1 MDGDRPRRRGRPNA
15 RAARLFGVS
24 PSMKSERMVV
34 LAMTMAV
41 LLAIGSQAMA
51 GCRANGA
58 PTTQERTT
66 NRGATTA
73 SSAEGSEVVTTLK
86 AWGNNHDGQLGDQTN
101 GNDRTRPVKV
111 IGLRRAKIEAIAAGA
126 SHTLALTSDG
136 AVLAWGYNRDG
147 ELGNGTNEDN
157 PSPMRVKDFHDPT
170 SHLSGVRAI
179 AAGSAHS
186 LAMKDDGTVWAWGYN
201 QDGELGDGT
210 KANSTQPVRVGKLKG
225 VEAIAAGAYFSL
237 ALKEDGTVWTWGS
250 NASDLDKTQV
260 TGQLGDDAI
269 TSSETPVK
277 VGGLG
282 GGVEAIAAGAS
293 HALALKEDGSV
304 WAWGDNFFGELGDG
318 RTKTNSPEPVRVKD
332 LKGVRA
338 IEGGGW
344 FSLALKE
351 DGTVWAWGYNQDGEL
366 GNGAAANAKEA
377 KCKNTAEPGDAQ
389 VLSSC
394 TNSPTPVKVSELDG
408 VEAVAAGSAH
418 SLALKE
424 NGTVW
429 VWGSSEQGQLGN
441 GTKTMGT
448 KTLGINTPLKVK
460 NLGEVKLIAA
470 GLDFSFAGSK

>member
-1 MDGDRPRRRGRPNA
+1 
-15 RAARLFGVS
+15 
-24 PSMKSERMVV
+24 MVV
-34 LAMTMAV
+34 LAMTMAL

-58 PTTQERTT
+58 PTTQERTM
-66 NRGATTA
+66 NRGATIA

-126 SHTLALTSDG
+126 SHTLALKSDG
-136 AVLAWGYNRDG
+136 TVLAWGYNRDG

-186 LAMKDDGTVWAWGYN
+186 LALKDDGTVWA
-201 QDGELGDGT
+201 
-210 KANSTQPVRVGKLKG
+210 
-225 VEAIAAGAYFSL
+225 
-237 ALKEDGTVWTWGS
+237 WGS

-260 TGQLGDDAI
+260 TGQLGDDAL

-351 DGTVWAWGYNQDGEL
+351 DGTVWTWGYNQDGEL

-377 KCKNTAEPGDAQ
+377 KCKNTAQPGDAQ

-394 TNSPTPVKVSELDG
+394 TNSPTPVKVSELDE

-448 KTLGINTPLKVK
+448 KTLGINTPLKVE
-460 NLGEVKLIAA
+460 NLGDVKLIAA
-470 GLDFSFAGSK
+470 GLDFSFASSK

>member
-1 MDGDRPRRRGRPNA
+1 
-15 RAARLFGVS
+15 
-24 PSMKSERMVV
+24 MKTGWMIVV
-34 LAMTMAV
+34 AIAVVGGSTMA
-41 LLAIGSQAMA
+41 ACQ
-51 GCRANGA
+51 RAEDA
-58 PTTQERTT
+58 ATRQDTTQERKTGRAAT
-66 NRGATTA
+66 TTA
-73 SSAEGSEVVTTLK
+73 SSTDVPQAVTALS
-86 AWGNNHDGQLGDQTN
+86 AWGNNYFGQLGDGTYGDN
-101 GNDRTRPVKV
+101 RATPVKV
-111 IGLRRAKIEAIAAGA
+111 GGLRGAEVEALAGGQG
-126 SHTLALTSDG
+126 HTLALRGDG

-147 ELGNGTNEDN
+147 ELGNGTNED
-157 PSPMRVKDFHDPT
+157 SPTPVVVKDSRGPT
-170 SHLSGVRAI
+170 GHLSGVRAI

-186 LAMKDDGTVWAWGYN
+186 LALKDDGTVWAWGYN

-225 VEAIAAGAYFSL
+225 VEAISAGAYFSL
-237 ALKEDGTVWTWGS
+237 ALKEDGTVWAWGS

-269 TSSETPVK
+269 TSSETPVN

-282 GGVEAIAAGAS
+282 VGVEAIAAGAS

-448 KTLGINTPLKVK
+448 KTLGINTPLKVE
-460 NLGEVKLIAA
+460 NLGDVKLIAA
-470 GLDFSFAGSK
+470 GLDFSFASSK